1 MKKVIFIGLVVLFL
15 LTSCHGF
22 KKTIKG
28 EGEVETKVY
37 ELENSSKLDI
47 SNIQVCQLGS
57 THGPDVE
64 IINSKERKVE
74 IETNTSIFDHLKCE
88 DYFNTLSIKGK
99 SMEIYECS
107 KISIKI
113 YGYVFE
119 ELDISCARVTCDGAA
134 LSKTKLKLECSGATD
149 FNVDSISC
157 NTFNLDL
164 SGASELILSDVLE
177 ASVCNF
183 DISGASQINLS
194 KWTGTSA
201 EYDISGASSITIKD
215 GKANHID
222 FDVSGASV
230 IEMSSFYVAQAKVDV
245 SGASTLKVGVN
256 ESITGEASGASAV
269 MYYGEPQT
277 NNVRLSG
284 ASTCSKG

>member
-1 MKKVIFIGLVVLFL
+1 MKKVIFIGIIVLFL
-15 LTSCHGF
+15 LTSCRGF

-37 ELENSSKLDI
+37 ELEKSSKLDI
-47 SNIQVCQLGS
+47 GNIQVYQSGS

-74 IETNTSIFDHLKCE
+74 IETNSSIFDYIKCE

-99 SMEIYECS
+99 NMEIYECS
-107 KISIKI
+107 KLSIKI

-119 ELDISCARVTCDGAA
+119 DIDISCATVTCDGDA
-134 LSKTKLKLECSGATD
+134 LSKTNLKLECSGATD
-149 FNVDSISC
+149 FNVDSIFC

-164 SGASELILSDVLE
+164 SGASELILSDMLE
-177 ASVCNF
+177 ASTCHFEV
-183 DISGASQINLS
+183 SGASQLNIV
-194 KWTGTSA
+194 KWTGTSG
-201 EYDISGASSITIKD
+201 EYDISGASNVTMNN
-215 GKANHID
+215 GKASHID
-222 FDVSGASV
+222 FDVSGASEV
-230 IEMSSFYVAQAKVDV
+230 EMPLFYVEQAEVDV

-256 ESITGEASGASAV
+256 KSITGEASGASAV
-269 MYYGEPQT
+269 IYYGEPQT

-284 ASTCSKG
+284 DSTCSKG